1 MYIFKYFSR
10 LDTVTIAKIINKKK
24 INVLDYG
31 CGVGTW
37 TKKDLINKSFNKIT
51 LYDKNQKLYNYLK
64 KKYKSRKVLINFNKN
79 KVLENNKNYD
89 LVVLSSVAQYLSKN
103 ELRKILNKLK
113 NRSKKTVYLIIDIPK
128 FPNYIEFILLPFFN
142 IKRFFFSI
150 SLIFNAEYKKIKIYN
165 HNYKS
170 YKFLKKQYKIKKI
183 SNLYDLKFLRYTLMI
198 EAK

>member
-51 LYDKNQKLYNYLK
+51 LYDKNQKLYDYLK
-64 KKYKSRKVLINFNKN
+64 EKYKNRKVLINFNKN

-103 ELRKILNKLK
+103 ELMKYDA
-113 NRSKKTVYLIIDIPK
+113 T
-128 FPNYIEFILLPFFN
+128 ILLTDHNFFDY
-142 IKRFFFSI
+142 K
-150 SLIFNAEYKKIKIYN
+150 LIAKNSKFVFDTRGRYKKVN
-165 HNYKS
+165 LDNYKNII
-170 YKFLKKQYKIKKI
+170 FC
-183 SNLYDLKFLRYTLMI
+183 
-198 EAK
+198 

>member
-1 MYIFKYFSR
+1 MYIFKYFSK

-64 KKYKSRKVLINFNKN
+64 EKYKNRKVLINFNKN

-142 IKRFFFSI
+142 IKRFFFSL

-198 EAK
+198 ETK

>member
-64 KKYKSRKVLINFNKN
+64 EKYKNRKVLINFNKN

-142 IKRFFFSI
+142 IKRFFFSL

-170 YKFLKKQYKIKKI
+170 YKFLKKQYKIKRI

>member
-10 LDTVTIAKIINKKK
+10 LDTVRIAKIINKKK

-64 KKYKSRKVLINFNKN
+64 EKYKNRKVLINFNKN

-142 IKRFFFSI
+142 IKRFFFSL

-183 SNLYDLKFLRYTLMI
+183 PNLYDLKFLRYTLMI

>member
-64 KKYKSRKVLINFNKN
+64 EKYKNRKVLINFNKN

-142 IKRFFFSI
+142 IKRFFFSL

-183 SNLYDLKFLRYTLMI
+183 PNLYDLKFLRYTLMI